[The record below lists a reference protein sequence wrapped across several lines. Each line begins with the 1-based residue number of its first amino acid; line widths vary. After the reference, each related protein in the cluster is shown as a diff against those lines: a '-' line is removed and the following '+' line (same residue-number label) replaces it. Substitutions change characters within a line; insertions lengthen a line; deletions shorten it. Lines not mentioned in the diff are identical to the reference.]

1 MMQIL
6 LIGIGA
12 GATSALLF
20 ASIMSGSPL
29 AFVLA
34 NLAQLPI
41 MLAAIGWTHVAAL
54 VAVFVAA
61 AGLALVT
68 SGSIAFAFLL
78 GIGLPA
84 WWIGYLTLLAR
95 PVAGAEQPS
104 VEWYPIGRIVV
115 WTAIGAALVVLVSML
130 RYGFD
135 TAQMQGGMRRE
146 LERALRFLSGTSAT
160 APLRLP
166 VKDPEALLDVL
177 VLIVPPM
184 KATALTITSLFNLWL
199 AALIVRLSGRLK
211 RPWPR
216 IAAMTFPPFAP
227 ATLALAVAGTFL
239 PDMAGIVAGIFTA
252 SLLLAYALLG
262 LAVMHIVTL
271 GINGRAFVLTGL
283 YFAVGVFG
291 WPIVLLSLLGLAE
304 TILGLRA
311 RVTARRGPPPGPLTV
326 NRS

>member
-1 MMQIL
+1 MMQIF

-20 ASIMSGSPL
+20 ASIISGSPL

-54 VAVFVAA
+54 VAVFAAA
-61 AGLALVT
+61 AGLALLT
-68 SGSIAFAFLL
+68 TGSIAFAFLL

-84 WWIGYLTLLAR
+84 WWIGYLALLAR

-104 VEWYPIGRIVV
+104 VEWYPVGRIIV
-115 WTAIGAALVVLVSML
+115 WTAIGAALVVTVSML

-135 TAQMQGGMRRE
+135 TAQMQGGIRRE
-146 LERALRFLSGTSAT
+146 LERALRFLSGTT
-160 APLRLP
+160 RDAPLRLP
-166 VKDPEALLDVL
+166 VKDPEALLDIL

-184 KATALTITSLFNLWL
+184 KAIALTITSLFNLWL
-199 AALIVRLSGRLK
+199 AALVVRLSGRLK
-211 RPWPR
+211 RPWPQ

-227 ATLALAVAGTFL
+227 ATFALAVAGTFL
-239 PDMAGIVAGIFTA
+239 PDMIGIVAGIFTA

-262 LAVMHIVTL
+262 LAVMHILTL
-271 GINGRAFVLTGL
+271 GINGRAFLLTGL

-311 RVTARRGPPPGPLTV
+311 RVAARRGPPRGPLTI

>member
-1 MMQIL
+1 MMQIF

-20 ASIMSGSPL
+20 ASFISGSPL

-61 AGLALVT
+61 AGLALLT
-68 SGSIAFAFLL
+68 TGSIAFAFLL

-84 WWIGYLTLLAR
+84 WWIGYLALLAR

-104 VEWYPIGRIVV
+104 VEWYPVGRIIV
-115 WTAIGAALVVLVSML
+115 WTAIGAALVVVVSML

-135 TAQMQGGMRRE
+135 SAQMQAGMRRE
-146 LERALRFLSGTSAT
+146 LERALRFLSGTSSN

-166 VKDPEALLDVL
+166 VKDPEALLDIL

-184 KATALTITSLFNLWL
+184 KAVALTITSLFNLWL
-199 AALIVRLSGRLK
+199 AALVVRMSGRLK
-211 RPWPR
+211 RPWPQ
-216 IAAMTFPPFAP
+216 IAAMTFPPFAS

-239 PDMAGIVAGIFTA
+239 PDMIGIVAGMFIA

-271 GINGRAFVLTGL
+271 DINGRVFLLTGL
-283 YFAVGVFG
+283 YFAVGIFG

-311 RVTARRGPPPGPLTV
+311 RVTSRRGTPPGPLTV